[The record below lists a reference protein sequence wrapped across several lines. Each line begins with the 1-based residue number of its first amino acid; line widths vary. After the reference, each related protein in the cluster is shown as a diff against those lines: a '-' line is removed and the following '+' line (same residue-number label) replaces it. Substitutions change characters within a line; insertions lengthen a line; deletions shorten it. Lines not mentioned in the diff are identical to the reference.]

1 MAVFTVVLGVFG
13 AGTARAVD
21 KTLTWEGAF
30 PIIGTQSVK
39 SVVHVDVPAKAA
51 PGQTVSVPF
60 SIDVDAGTAAADGLR
75 LVGVTKLGGKI
86 DAKVNVTASGGKV
99 DPVRVT
105 LDIPETKVPEQG
117 GLTFTANGTVDFT
130 VSAGT
135 PAGPAKSAVDK
146 EAVSHITTD
155 AKDPSL
161 AKFDVN
167 LTLSPPEQDT
177 VLGTTEVG

>member
-1 MAVFTVVLGVFG
+1 M
-13 AGTARAVD
+13 
-21 KTLTWEGAF
+21 
-30 PIIGTQSVK
+30 
-39 SVVHVDVPAKAA
+39 
-51 PGQTVSVPF
+51 
-60 SIDVDAGTAAADGLR
+60 
-75 LVGVTKLGGKI
+75 
-86 DAKVNVTASGGKV
+86 NVTASGGKV